1 MGLRVGERGGA
12 DRATC
17 TNRNPEGR
25 SGSTLAHPVRER
37 QTTSAVL
44 HHRGRHP
51 CRTERE
57 GVCRSGSAGVTSPRL
72 LWPCCS
78 AVHGKPQRHRA
89 TALPNPTCAH
99 RLRRMGGA
107 IIGAIA
113 TARPMT
119 RTATTGRAHRLRRI
133 CGALHFTAAGAQPLT
148 PNSWARDGSCENRRA
163 ARSGPPRASARHPPL
178 THKAPALN
186 PGSPASGLWA
196 GSGDHGTL
204 ELCSS

>member
-1 MGLRVGERGGA
+1 MRAGLTGVARGCAPSSILLRPCAPGA
-12 DRATC
+12 GAFLFRIKLSIA
-17 TNRNPEGR
+17 RL

-57 GVCRSGSAGVTSPRL
+57 GVCRSGNAGVTSPRL
-72 LWPCCS
+72 LWRCCS
-78 AVHGKPQRHRA
+78 AVHGKPQRHPA
-89 TALPNPTCAH
+89 PALAAPTRAH
-99 RLRRMGGA
+99 RQRRMGGA

-119 RTATTGRAHRLRRI
+119 SMATTGRAHRLRRI

-148 PNSWARDGSCENRRA
+148 PNS
-163 ARSGPPRASARHPPL
+163 
-178 THKAPALN
+178 
-186 PGSPASGLWA
+186 
-196 GSGDHGTL
+196 
-204 ELCSS
+204 